1 MRYII
6 ETLQNSN
13 LNWNAKGDER
23 ILQNISNLLNT
34 WRYEVAYDRTKGLDP
49 AILDLP
55 QADAIALYVSEIY
68 RLIET
73 YQPSVKVVSVEYIG
87 STEQFNLQF
96 KVVIET

>member
-1 MRYII
+1 MRYTID
-6 ETLQNSN
+6 TLQNN
-13 LNWNAKGDER
+13 TLDWNAKDDKR
-23 ILQNISNLLNT
+23 ILQNISNLLTT

-55 QADAIALYVSEIY
+55 QSDAIALSISEIY

-73 YQPSVKVVSVEYIG
+73 YQPDVYVVSVEYIG
-87 STEQFNLQF
+87 SDEQFNLQF